1 MRIIGYRHVSFKPQ
15 GSTEIVSG
23 YRCSF
28 MEVYPGSDSVGY
40 AVSTE
45 FLSDS
50 KFQEFGLAD
59 KLKSEQE
66 FKVFYN
72 RYGKIQEII

>member
-1 MRIIGYRHVSFKPQ
+1 MRIIGYRYLSFKPQ
-15 GSTEIVSG
+15 GSNDLVSG

-28 MEVYPGSDSVGY
+28 MEAYSGPDSVGY

-45 FLSDS
+45 FLSVP
-50 KFQEFGLAD
+50 KFQEFGLAE